1 MKIMTG
7 HISHHG
13 IAIPSVATFRVS
25 AREGHAVVQS
35 APSGL
40 YVMKK
45 KSIYRNMIRKKC
57 NKRKHVLDTK
67 AQEKVQ
73 THACELYGGV
83 GVTMT

>member
-13 IAIPSVATFRVS
+13 IVIPSVAAFRVS

-40 YVMKK
+40 RDEEEINLQKY
-45 KSIYRNMIRKKC
+45 
-57 NKRKHVLDTK
+57 DT
-67 AQEKVQ
+67 
-73 THACELYGGV
+73 
-83 GVTMT
+83 